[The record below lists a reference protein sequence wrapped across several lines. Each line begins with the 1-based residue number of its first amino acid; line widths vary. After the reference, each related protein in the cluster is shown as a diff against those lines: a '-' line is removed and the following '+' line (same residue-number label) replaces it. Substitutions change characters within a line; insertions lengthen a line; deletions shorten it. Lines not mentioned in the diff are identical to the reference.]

1 MPVTT
6 PSHAARPVD
15 WLIFV
20 LTAVFFSSNLIF
32 GRGISD
38 DVAPF
43 VTAFLRWTGSALL
56 LLPFVYADRRA
67 CLTFLRQHPLLW
79 LLLGFLGMGVCGGG
93 VYWSLQFT
101 TASNATLIYTTS
113 SLFIIILEWMF
124 RGRAISLRQIAGMGI
139 AFLGIAAI
147 VLKGEWQAALHF
159 RFNPGDFGI
168 LAAAIAWAGYS
179 LLLRHKAVTRM
190 APLASF
196 GMIGI
201 SGTLVLAPLAAM
213 EFFNGGARPDTAHDW
228 IRIAAIIAFASL
240 AAFACFQHAVKVF
253 GPSLAGIT
261 LYLMPPF
268 SIIMAA
274 TFLGEHIETYHAAGI
289 VLVLG
294 GVVLATAPLGLKRR
308 TIPTEVHTQ

>member
-1 MPVTT
+1 MPHKT
-6 PSHAARPVD
+6 PPPAARPID

-20 LTAVFFSSNLIF
+20 LAAVFFASNIVF
-32 GRGISD
+32 GRGISA

-43 VTAFLRWTGSALL
+43 ITAFLRWSGAALL
-56 LLPFVYADRRA
+56 LLPFVFADRRA
-67 CLTFLRQHPLLW
+67 CFIFLRQHPLLW

-124 RGRAISLRQIAGMGI
+124 RGRAIGLREMAGMGI
-139 AFLGIAAI
+139 AFIGIAVI

-168 LAAAIAWAGYS
+168 LAAAIAWAAYS
-179 LLLRHKAVTRM
+179 LLLRHKAVTSM

-196 GMIGI
+196 GMVGLA
-201 SGTLVLAPLAAM
+201 GALVLAPFALI
-213 EFFNGGARPDTAHDW
+213 EFINGGARPDTADDW
-228 IRIAAIIAFASL
+228 VRIAAIIVFASL
-240 AAFACFQHAVKVF
+240 AAFASFQHAVRVF
-253 GPSLAGIT
+253 GPSLAGVA

-268 SIIMAA
+268 SIVMAA
-274 TFLGEHIETYHAAGI
+274 MFLGERFESYHAAGI
-289 VLVLG
+289 ALVMG
-294 GVVLATAPLGLKRR
+294 GVVLATAPIGVKKRAIR
-308 TIPTEVHTQ
+308 DVS